1 MDNAALQRLWQ
12 HARALHNAGHLIEA
26 SQAYLSLLQAA
37 PANAAVLYNLGL
49 VYQALGRFD
58 DARLAYE
65 RTIAINPGLAQ
76 AHNNLGNAL
85 QALQRRADA
94 LAVYARA
101 LELDASLAPAAYNKA
116 QMELGLGRLT
126 DAVVSLQR
134 TTELDPANSAAWN
147 QLFGTLLGLKRKQ
160 EAIEVF
166 TRWEAAVAPSVA
178 LASAGLIVSRLAGDA
193 DRERRYTELVDGWPF
208 ADTSADELMPLIG
221 NLAYFDVR
229 RETELACYQRFDRAL
244 QLPRGEKARL
254 LPRRAPGRL
263 RVGYVSADFRR
274 HVMGRILL
282 DIISAH
288 DRDRVDVFLVSLC
301 DPRYHDDTTRRFR
314 ELATGFADISALDD
328 RQASQAIAEADLD
341 LLVDL
346 AAHTQ
351 AARPALYAW
360 QPARH
365 IVTHL
370 GYHGC
375 IGLRQVQ
382 YKLTDRL
389 VEAADSA
396 RYQIEQPYYLDACFI
411 PLSPVPATDNVPAID
426 RRAELR
432 RKWGLEGKFVFAVFV
447 GLTKLSPACLA
458 AWKEILQAAPGT
470 VLAFSPFDG
479 EDRALIQRATAAA
492 GINAVQ
498 VVMID
503 ADPAAD
509 ETTLRD
515 RYLAADAVLDT
526 FPYAGGDTTLAAL
539 DRDVPVVTLCGERTP
554 ARTGYSI
561 LSHLGVTDTIAQD
574 VAQYVSVAT
583 RLAREP
589 AWQAEQQQKISIARA
604 QQNGLSVAR
613 HAAALE
619 HAFADIARID
629 QQPTGSRPAREFHR
643 QFQETL
649 KSHQSLAATP
659 DADEI
664 RGQLDG
670 AYAALLDEQPDFA
683 PALYARGMLAQERG
697 QIEPALALLAHA
709 IEAEPDD
716 DAARLA
722 LAALMLEAGQ
732 AREAAELLQPIAA
745 VTSRPGPV
753 NALLARACVGLE
765 QWELAESAARRA
777 VDATPA
783 DVQATFTLGLAL
795 THLGRPP
802 EALAMFNR
810 TLGLQETHVEAAY
823 NAALLI
829 EEGGDG
835 GTAESLYRRVLA
847 NDPRHELAHWRLT
860 GLLRRAG
867 RADDGIA
874 AAGNFARRCPDS
886 LRARLRLA
894 QARRDGG
901 DLEDEGRQL
910 RALAGELL
918 SADRQGREHDAAL
931 EELLRLMLAIA
942 PHIDADT
949 EMLKQLM
956 RRSVRATAAVYGP
969 PRQHAVARR
978 AGPIRVGYLVNRQ
991 PGTMA
996 AGMASWLA
1004 ARHDRDHFEVFIYR
1018 FDAGDPDSSAVA
1030 GTLAMAGWS
1039 TGRVVDAIAAHDLDL
1054 LVDTTRL
1061 DDEKSAAVIAQ
1072 RPARVTASLPW
1083 DEAHPARPAD
1093 YRFAARDS
1101 ELPAAATVLPALP
1114 QLLPRALF
1122 PWPGGERQADSRF
1135 SRAAMGL
1142 PADLVVFAVLAP
1154 LERVSLRCLAIWKSI
1169 LDAQPAVALLVMV
1182 PNPHIAPAWQR
1193 VFQAAG
1199 IDFKRML
1206 MVDAT
1211 ASSMRMR
1218 DFSTVVDAVLD
1229 TVPTSDVPS
1238 VLDAIACGLPVV
1250 TQAGPLPAERGGMS
1264 LLAGLGV
1271 TDTVVASGAEYLEC
1285 ASRLASDPAWRG
1297 SLAVRI
1303 RAALADSSLN
1313 DAAGYVRDLEDGLV
1327 EMVQRMPANGGNGS
1341 DPSP

>member
-94 LAVYARA
+94 LAAYARA

-126 DAVVSLQR
+126 DAVASLLR

-160 EAIEVF
+160 EAIDVF
-166 TRWEAAVAPSVA
+166 TRWEAAVPPSVA
-178 LASAGLIVSRLAGDA
+178 LVSAGLIVSRLTGDA
-193 DRERRYTELVDGWPF
+193 NRERRYTELVDRWPF
-208 ADTSADELMPLIG
+208 ADASAEELMPLIG

-301 DPRYHDDTTRRFR
+301 DPRFHDDTTRRFR

-328 RQASQAIAEADLD
+328 RQAALAIAEADLD

-411 PLSPVPATDNVPAID
+411 PLSPVPPAGTTAAID

-432 RKWGLEGKFVFAVFV
+432 REWGLEGKFVFAVFV
-447 GLTKLSPACLA
+447 GLIKLSPACLA
-458 AWKEILQAAPGT
+458 AWKEILQATPGA

-479 EDRALIQRATAAA
+479 EDRALIRRATAAA
-492 GINAVQ
+492 GIDAAQ

-509 ETTLRD
+509 EATLRD

-539 DRDVPVVTLCGERTP
+539 DRDLPVVTLCGERTP

-561 LSHLGVTDTIAQD
+561 LSHLGVTGTIALD
-574 VAQYVSVAT
+574 VAQYVSIAS
-583 RLAREP
+583 RLVREP
-589 AWQAEQQQKISIARA
+589 AWLAELRQSIARA
-604 QQNGLSVAR
+604 RGQPNGLSVAR

-619 HAFADIARID
+619 QAFIDIARID
-629 QQPTGSRPAREFHR
+629 QQPAGSRPAREFHR

-649 KSHQSLAATP
+649 KAHQSLAATA

-664 RGQLDG
+664 RGQLDR

-697 QIEPALALLAHA
+697 QVEQAFALLAHA
-709 IEAEPDD
+709 VEAEPDD

-732 AREAAELLQPIAA
+732 AREVVDLLQPIAA

-765 QWELAESAARRA
+765 QWQLAESAARRA

-829 EEGGDG
+829 EDGGDA

-860 GLLRRAG
+860 GLLRRGG

-874 AAGNFARRCPDS
+874 AAGDFARRCPDS

-894 QARRDGG
+894 QARRDSG

-918 SADRQGREHDAAL
+918 SADRQGSEHDAGL

-949 EMLKQLM
+949 ELLKQLM

-969 PRQHAVARR
+969 PREKAGARR

-996 AGMASWLA
+996 AAMTAWLA
-1004 ARHDRDHFEVFIYR
+1004 ARHDRHRFEVYIYR
-1018 FDAGDPDSSAVA
+1018 LDAGDPDSSAA
-1030 GTLAMAGWS
+1030 RTLSMTGWS
-1039 TGRVVDAIAAHDLDL
+1039 STRVVEAIAAHDLDL

-1072 RPARVTASLPW
+1072 RPARVTVCLPW

-1114 QLLPRALF
+1114 QVLPRALF
-1122 PWPGGERQADSRF
+1122 PWPGGERQADPRF

-1238 VLDAIACGLPVV
+1238 VLDAIACGLPVI

-1297 SLAVRI
+1297 SLAARI
-1303 RAALADSSLN
+1303 RAALPDSSLN
-1313 DAAGYVRDLEDGLV
+1313 DAAGYVRDLEDGLM
-1327 EMVQRMPANGGNGS
+1327 EMVQQVPADGGNGS